1 MINNLKKTYYELQEY
16 LKQNI
21 NEPSKLDTF
30 GSQKG
35 QIDFL
40 INNVYNY
47 EKNGL
52 PYGKYFIDLAA
63 GDGIKFSN
71 TYYLEKYLDWGGLLI
86 EPNPNFKKSL
96 NENRTS
102 KKVFDC
108 IGPNNKDTV
117 SFRVDNGMLA
127 GIVGDDFDN
136 NNKNRK
142 EELKSA
148 EIIKLK
154 TVRLED
160 LLLEN
165 NSPNHIDYLSLDVE
179 GAEEFVLDTF
189 NFNKYSFGFITIE
202 RPTNKLNITLE
213 KNGYIQVKNL
223 KTETFYVPRERLGD
237 LNLNPKIRFQNTSKK
252 IW

>member
-1 MINNLKKTYYELQEY
+1 
-16 LKQNI
+16 
-21 NEPSKLDTF
+21 
-30 GSQKG
+30 
-35 QIDFL
+35 
-40 INNVYNY
+40 
-47 EKNGL
+47 
-52 PYGKYFIDLAA
+52 
-63 GDGIKFSN
+63 
-71 TYYLEKYLDWGGLLI
+71 
-86 EPNPNFKKSL
+86 
-96 NENRTS
+96 
-102 KKVFDC
+102 
-108 IGPNNKDTV
+108 
-117 SFRVDNGMLA
+117 MLA

-136 NNKNRK
+136 NNKNRE